1 MLLRFGRR
9 RICVAGSGLA
19 TLLMGAVGGLVLA
32 RDAGAHQHQS
42 CQGHLANFSN
52 NIIRKK
58 APIEFVDKGLNFKW
72 TYCV

>member
-32 RDAGAHQHQS
+32 RDAGANQH
-42 CQGHLANFSN
+42 
-52 NIIRKK
+52 
-58 APIEFVDKGLNFKW
+58 
-72 TYCV
+72 